1 MPPAFLLRRLRAKR
15 KPCGMV
21 NTQHPQYLAAS
32 LKWTRARDVTG
43 GEDRVKTAGEVYL
56 PKLSD
61 QTPEEYAAYR
71 DRALF
76 FNATSRTVEAFT
88 GMIFRKD
95 PTEEF
100 PAELEDFRADA
111 NLHGQSFFDYEKA
124 IVREVLTVGRA
135 GTLVDWSDDE
145 QRPYVVRYEAEQIL
159 NWRTGRVG
167 GKTVLTLVVLK
178 ESVDIDEARRLE
190 SKATAA
196 TGKAPEA
203 ARPVKGFN
211 TKKETGPVEDSA
223 NDSFFKQNTKEQIRV
238 LRLDQT
244 TATPVYTV
252 DIWRKDAAGK
262 FARVLTVTPQRKGSI
277 ALIPFVFHGPNN
289 LLPDVD
295 RPPIDDIAV
304 INLSH
309 YRSSADLEHGRH
321 FTGLP
326 TAFAA
331 GFDANKT
338 YKIGSAAAW
347 VSTDVQA
354 KASYLEFT
362 GQGLDCLVKA
372 LEQKE
377 QQMAV
382 LGARMLQQ
390 EKKVAETENTALLRT
405 TGEQASLSQIA
416 ITASESFAMIYR
428 LALWWKSAADSTL
441 EDAGGKV
448 KVELNTDFNPT
459 QMQPA
464 LVSALV
470 SAAQQGYL
478 SKDSVVTQLKRGELI
493 GGNRSVED
501 ELKLIEETMPD
512 LNGDPAD
519 LDKKRDAKSKTK

>member
-1 MPPAFLLRRLRAKR
+1 
-15 KPCGMV
+15 MV
-21 NTQHPQYLAAS
+21 TTQHPQYLAS
-32 LKWTRARDVTG
+32 SQKWQRARDVTG
-43 GEDRVKTAGEVYL
+43 GEDRVKAAGELYL
-56 PKLSD
+56 PKLTD
-61 QTPEEYAAYR
+61 QTPDEYAAYR

-88 GMIFRKD
+88 GMIFRKE
-95 PTEEF
+95 PTEEL
-100 PAELEDFRADA
+100 PSELDEFKADA
-111 NLHGQSFFDYEKA
+111 NLQGQSFFDYQKA
-124 IVREVLTVGRA
+124 IIREVLTVGRA

-145 QRPYVVRYEAEQIL
+145 ARPYVARYEAEQIL
-159 NWRTGRVG
+159 NWKTGRVG

-178 ESVDIDEARRLE
+178 ESVDADEMRRLE
-190 SKATAA
+190 AKNGQTPAA
-196 TGKAPEA
+196 GKPE
-203 ARPVKGFN
+203 VKRSGGKTFN
-211 TKKETGPVEDSA
+211 TRAETGPVEDTA
-223 NDSFFKQNTKEQIRV
+223 QVGEFKHAMKEQIRV
-238 LRLDQT
+238 LRLDQSGG
-244 TATPVYTV
+244 TPVYTV

-262 FARVLTVTPQRKGSI
+262 FSKVLTILPKRREAI
-277 ALIPFVFHGPNN
+277 PLIPFVFHGPNN

-326 TAFAA
+326 TVFAA

-338 YKIGSAAAW
+338 YRIGSAAAW
-347 VSTDVQA
+347 VSTDTQA
-354 KASYLEFT
+354 KAGYVEFT
-362 GQGLDCLVKA
+362 GQGLDSLVKA

-390 EKKVAETENTALLRT
+390 EKRVAETENTALLRT

-416 ITASESFAMIYR
+416 ITASESFAMVYR
-428 LALWWKSAADSTL
+428 LVLWWKSAADATL

-478 SKDSVVTQLKRGELI
+478 SKDSVVTQLKRGELV
-493 GGNRSVED
+493 GGNRTVEE
-501 ELKLIEETMPD
+501 ELKLIDETMPD
-512 LNGDPAD
+512 LQGDPAD
-519 LDKKRDAKSKTK
+519 LTDKKKAGEKAK

>member
-1 MPPAFLLRRLRAKR
+1 
-15 KPCGMV
+15 MV
-21 NTQHPQYLAAS
+21 TTQHPQYLAS
-32 LKWTRARDVTG
+32 THKWQRARDVTG
-43 GEDRVKTAGEVYL
+43 GEDRVKAAGALYL
-56 PKLSD
+56 PKLTD
-61 QTPEEYAAYR
+61 QTEDEYNAYR

-88 GMIFRKD
+88 GMIFRKE
-95 PTEEF
+95 PTEEL
-100 PAELEDFRADA
+100 PAELDQFKADA

-124 IVREVLTVGRA
+124 IIREVLTVGRA

-145 QRPYVVRYEAEQIL
+145 ARPYVAQYEAEQIL
-159 NWRTGRVG
+159 NWKTGRVG

-178 ESVDIDEARRLE
+178 ESVDADEIRRLE
-190 SKATAA
+190 GKTWQTPAA
-196 TGKAPEA
+196 KKPDVKRSGGKT
-203 ARPVKGFN
+203 FN
-211 TKKETGPVEDSA
+211 TRAETGPADGGEQA
-223 NDSFFKQNTKEQIRV
+223 GEFKHTMKEQIRV

-244 TATPVYTV
+244 GAAPVYTV

-262 FARVLTVTPQRKGSI
+262 FEKVLTIIPKRREAVP
-277 ALIPFVFHGPNN
+277 LIPFVFHGPNN

-326 TAFAA
+326 TVFAA

-338 YKIGSAAAW
+338 YRIGSAAAW

-354 KASYLEFT
+354 KAGYVEFT
-362 GQGLDCLVKA
+362 GQGLDSLVKA

-390 EKKVAETENTALLRT
+390 EKRVAETENTALLRT

-441 EDAGGKV
+441 EDVGEKV
-448 KVELNTDFNPT
+448 TVELNTDFNPT
-459 QMQPA
+459 QMPPA

-478 SKDSVVTQLKRGELI
+478 SKDSVVTQLKRGELV
-493 GGNRSVED
+493 GGNRSVEE

-512 LNGDPAD
+512 LTGEGKN
-519 LDKKRDAKSKTK
+519 LDKK